1 VAARSSRGA
10 GIARSWRGRG
20 LLALLAIAG
29 TCAIFASGA
38 AVALAAASDPIF
50 IFSPKPS
57 PPPAPPIPPP
67 NGFWN
72 DPCGVAVDPA
82 GNFYVADYYHHTV
95 DLYSGTADYNS
106 EKVDGATGYLGQL
119 KDPDRLDRPC
129 AIALGGGGELYLNE
143 YHRSVRRFGP
153 APGFAPGPVLSG
165 AGIDSSHPTSV
176 AVDPASGRV
185 YVDERTYVGLYEPS
199 GDPVEE
205 AGEPVRIGLGSLVD
219 GYGVAVSAHPATA
232 GYIYVADA
240 GSDTVKVYDP
250 ASDKAA
256 PVASIDGAPG
266 GFNSLRDAAVAVD
279 RVSGA
284 VYVTDNRH
292 PENTESPHALVDVF
306 DAAGAYEG
314 HLKFEVVDAGPPG
327 LAVDNS
333 ATPTQGRV
341 YVTSGNTHNGAIYAY
356 PPGAATT
363 APPLVGPAPPRP
375 LGGTLL
381 FPLVAVGEST
391 EATGPR
397 IPCEGDDCQILPP
410 QPRDPTL
417 TTRVAGI
424 GNPRVAYH
432 RYAHKRHRKRRH
444 GHRHKRGQKHRAA
457 TSRDTAS
464 AVGTGPEGD
473 SSVLSPPTL
482 PAGRGPVAAAVALSP
497 VAAGFDARAWAE
509 DGSVATIAGA
519 HPYALRLNFGLD
531 QPADEAGLRGL
542 RLALPPGLLVD
553 PATAALCA
561 DAAFAVPRSSA
572 FETSLAGEDCQGR
585 SQIGTV
591 EAEAGSGEVRR
602 FGLFNLAPPDGAF
615 ARFGAAPFDTPIAF
629 DVHLVSDEDGS
640 LHFAISSSE
649 IPSSL
654 ALPGLVLTFWGTPW
668 DASHNGERGD
678 CLNEVE
684 PSFPWGKCSAV
695 GEPTSSPPIALLT
708 LPTDCA
714 GSLPFGATVET
725 WSGATISAQALNRD
739 AGGEAAPVA
748 GCETLD
754 FDPDV
759 FGALTTKKVTTPS
772 GFEFRLTHGD
782 DGFVNPRLRAE
793 PRAKKAVV
801 ELPDGVTLNPSLA
814 AGLEGCTPAQ
824 LAAESAT
831 AQGCP
836 NGSKIGEFD
845 LTLPFF
851 KGSIDGAIY
860 LAQPHQ
866 NPFGSLLALYLV
878 AKAADRGILVKA
890 RGKLTPDLADG
901 TLNAS
906 FEGLSQLPY
915 RELRIVLR
923 SGQRAPLVSPPA
935 CGTATSR
942 IELVSWAMDATLGP
956 VAADSPLE
964 AGVEG
969 APCPTATPPF
979 APRAIAGGVNSNAN
993 SYTPYFVHL
1002 SRTDIEQEITSYS
1015 LVLPEGVTGKLA
1027 GVPFCP
1033 DAAIGPARERD
1044 GFAETAQPSCPPAS
1058 QVGRTVTGYGVGP
1071 SLAYAEGRVYLA
1083 GPYHGSPLSLVTI
1096 NPATVGPFDLGT
1108 IVVRSA
1114 FDLDPTTAQL
1124 RIDSRASDPIPHIL
1138 DGVVLHLRDIRV
1150 YLDRPEFTHN
1160 PTSCVPSPL
1169 ESTLT
1174 GSGASFAD
1182 PADDTTAT
1190 APDRFQLLNCRDLG
1204 FRPKLGLRLIGAS
1217 RRGGYPALRATFA
1230 ARGAR
1235 DSNLARIEVAMPHQ
1249 LFLAQNHIRAVCTRP
1264 QFAAERCPPGSVYG
1278 TAAAYTPLL
1287 DAPLRGNVYLRS
1299 SEGRLPD
1306 LVADLRSGSIRIVLQ
1321 GQIGPSKHGGIR
1333 TFFDGL
1339 PDAPID
1345 RFTLLMHGGRQ
1356 GLFTNSVDVCAHP
1369 PRAAVKALGQNDVGA
1384 IFTTKLR
1391 GQCHKPHGAKR
1402 RHDHHAVA
1410 FDVVQKGTLRV
1421 GVDAKLSPRVLP
1433 RAGRAPIA
1441 ASVSSRLT
1449 TTDGSTPPPLKAL
1462 RIELNRHGRLETT
1475 GLPECR
1481 PDQIQPASTARA
1493 LAACRGALVGRGS
1506 LSLDVVLGGQEPYP
1520 TTGQLLLFYGRHR
1533 GRPALLGQIYA
1544 PHPFANSF
1552 VIPFRIQREGKG
1564 RFGTALSAAFPPAFT
1579 SWGHITGL
1587 RMQLSRRYGFRG
1599 TRRSFLSAGC
1609 PVPRGTSLAVF
1620 PVARVSFVFAGGTTI
1635 SQTPTGSCQVRKS

>member
-1 VAARSSRGA
+1 VP
-10 GIARSWRGRG
+10 
-20 LLALLAIAG
+20 
-29 TCAIFASGA
+29 
-38 AVALAAASDPIF
+38 ALAAPSDPIF
-50 IFSPKPS
+50 IFSPEPPPPPS
-57 PPPAPPIPPP
+57 PPVPPP

-72 DPCGVAVDPA
+72 DPCGVAVDGA
-82 GNFYVADYYHHTV
+82 GNFYVADHYHHTV
-95 DLYSGTADYNS
+95 DLYSGTADYNAEGVNGS
-106 EKVDGATGYLGQL
+106 TGYLGQL
-119 KDPDRLDRPC
+119 KDPDLLDGPC
-129 AIALGGGGELYLNE
+129 GLALGSSGELYLNE
-143 YHRSVRRFGP
+143 YHRSVQRYGA
-153 APGFAPGPVLSG
+153 APGFTPGPVPVG
-165 AGIDSSHPTSV
+165 TGPAHPTGV

-185 YVDERTYVGLYEPS
+185 YVDERTHVAVYEPS
-199 GDPVEE
+199 GAAVEE
-205 AGEPVRIGLGSLVD
+205 AGEPVRIGLGSLVE

-232 GYIYVADA
+232 GYVYVPDA
-240 GSDTVKVYDP
+240 ASGTVKVYDP
-250 ASDKAA
+250 ASDKAD
-256 PVASIDGAPG
+256 PVASIDGPPG
-266 GFNSLRDAAVAVD
+266 GFSSLRDAAVAVD
-279 RVSGA
+279 RVSGE

-306 DAAGAYEG
+306 DAAGAYLG
-314 HLKFEVVDAGPPG
+314 HLKFEVVDADPPG

-333 ATPTQGRV
+333 AMPTQGRV
-341 YVTSGNTHNGAIYAY
+341 YVTSGNTHHGAIYAY

-363 APPLVGPAPPRP
+363 APALVGPAPPRP

-381 FPLVAVGEST
+381 FPLVGIGED
-391 EATGPR
+391 TGPSGPQ
-397 IPCEGDDCQILPP
+397 IPCEGDSCQILPP
-410 QPRDPTL
+410 APQDPTL
-417 TTRVAGI
+417 TTRVAGV
-424 GNPRVAYH
+424 GNPRVRYH
-432 RYAHKRHRKRRH
+432 RYAQGRHRKRHHKTRRKHRH
-444 GHRHKRGQKHRAA
+444 GQLAA
-457 TSRDTAS
+457 ASSGASWVQGTGGASPGGPVMDPVSGAHAS
-464 AVGTGPEGD
+464 AAAP
-473 SSVLSPPTL
+473 LPP
-482 PAGRGPVAAAVALSP
+482 AAD
-497 VAAGFDARAWAE
+497 GFDVRVWAE
-509 DGSVATIAGA
+509 DGTTATRAGS
-519 HPYALRLNFGLD
+519 HPYAVRLNLGLD
-531 QPADEAGLRGL
+531 QGSGEAHLRGL

-553 PATAALCA
+553 PATAAQCA
-561 DAAFAVPRSSA
+561 VNVFATPRSSP
-572 FETSLAGEDCQGR
+572 FETSLAGEDCQAR

-602 FGLFNLAPPDGAF
+602 FGLFNLAPLDGAF
-615 ARFGAAPFDTPIAF
+615 ARFGTAPFGTPIVF
-629 DVHLVSDEDGS
+629 DVHLLSDEDGS
-640 LHFAISSSE
+640 LQFVLESSQ

-654 ALPGLVLTFWGTPW
+654 ALPGLVITFWGTPW
-668 DASHNGERGD
+668 DASHNRERGD
-678 CLNEVE
+678 CLNEAE
-684 PSFPWGKCSAV
+684 PSFPWSKCSAV

-708 LPTDCA
+708 LPTGCA

-725 WSGATISAQALNRD
+725 WSGATVSEEALNRD

-748 GCETLD
+748 GCETLH
-754 FDPDV
+754 FEPDV

-772 GFEFRLTHGD
+772 GYEFRLTHGD

-801 ELPDGVTLNPSLA
+801 QLPEGVTLNPSLA

-824 LAAESAT
+824 FAAESTT

-836 NGSKIGEFD
+836 NSSKIGAFN
-845 LTLPFF
+845 LTLPFY
-851 KGSIDGAIY
+851 KGSIDGAVY
-860 LAQPHQ
+860 LAEPHR
-866 NPFGSLLALYLV
+866 NPFGSLLAVYLV
-878 AKAADRGILVKA
+878 AKAADRGILVKV
-890 RGKLTPDLADG
+890 RGKLTPDPADG
-901 TLNAS
+901 TLSAS

-915 RELRIVLR
+915 RQLRIVFR

-942 IELVSWAMDATLGP
+942 IELLPWAPDALRRE
-956 VAADSPLE
+956 VEVDSALE

-969 APCPTATPPF
+969 APCPTGTPPF

-1002 SRTDIEQEITSYS
+1002 SRTDPEQEITSYS

-1033 DAAIGPARERD
+1033 DAAIAAARERD
-1044 GFAETAQPSCPPAS
+1044 GFDEAAQPSCPLAS

-1114 FDLDPTTAQL
+1114 FDLDPATAQL

-1138 DGVVLHLRDIRV
+1138 NGVVLHLRDIRV

-1160 PTSCVPSPL
+1160 PTSCEPSQL

-1174 GSGASFAD
+1174 GSGASFGD

-1190 APDRFQLLNCRDLG
+1190 ATDRFQLLNCRSLG
-1204 FRPKLGLRLIGAS
+1204 FRPKLGLRLLGAS

-1235 DSNLARIEVAMPHQ
+1235 DSNLARIEVEMPHQ

-1264 QFAAERCPPGSVYG
+1264 QFDAERCPPGSVYG
-1278 TAAAYTPLL
+1278 TAVAHTPLL

-1299 SEGRLPD
+1299 SAGRLPD

-1321 GQIGPSKHGGIR
+1321 GEIGPSKKGGIR
-1333 TFFDGL
+1333 TFFDDL
-1339 PDAPID
+1339 PDAPIE
-1345 RFTLLMHGGRQ
+1345 RFTLLMQGGRR
-1356 GLFTNSVDVCAHP
+1356 GLFTNSVNVCARP

-1391 GQCHKPHGAKR
+1391 GRCHKPHAGKGGSDRPALAS
-1402 RHDHHAVA
+1402 DI
-1410 FDVVQKGTLRV
+1410 VQKGTLRV
-1421 GVDAKLSPRVLP
+1421 AVGADLSPRRLP
-1433 RAGRAPIA
+1433 RTGSAPIA
-1441 ASVSSRLT
+1441 VSVSSRLT
-1449 TTDGSTPPPLKAL
+1449 TTDRTTPPPLKAL
-1462 RIELNRHGRLETT
+1462 RIEMNREGRLDTT

-1481 PDQIQPASTARA
+1481 SDQIQPASTTRA
-1493 LAACRGALVGRGS
+1493 LAACRDALVGRGS

-1520 TTGQLLLFYGRHR
+1520 TTGQLLLFNGRHR

-1552 VIPFRIQREGKG
+1552 VIPFRIQRNGKG
-1564 RFGTALSAAFPPAFT
+1564 RFGTALGATFPAAFT
-1579 SWGHITGL
+1579 NWGHITGL
-1587 RMQLSRRYGFRG
+1587 RMRLARRYGFRG

-1609 PVPRGTSLAVF
+1609 PAPQGTSLAVF
-1620 PVARVSFVFAGGTTI
+1620 PVARLSFVFPGGRTI
-1635 SQTPTGSCQVRKS
+1635 SQTPTGSCQVRRG